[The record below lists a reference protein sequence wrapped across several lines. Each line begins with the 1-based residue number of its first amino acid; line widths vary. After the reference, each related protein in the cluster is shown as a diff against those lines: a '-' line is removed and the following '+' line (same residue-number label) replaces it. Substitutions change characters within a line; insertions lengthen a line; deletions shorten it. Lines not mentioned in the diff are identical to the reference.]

1 MKKKS
6 ILITGAGAGIGADL
20 VDKLSNIFF
29 IIAIDINKKSLESLN
44 KHQNPSISCYE
55 CDLTNENEINNLLKF
70 VSDKFPKVYSLINCA
85 GIYPTQTIFEIDA
98 SSWDHVLKL
107 NLRAP
112 FLLTQGI
119 SKLMIKSNIK
129 GSIINISSSA
139 AKMSRPGICHYGA
152 SKAGLE
158 QLTKNLAIELA
169 NYEIRVNTI
178 APGLINT
185 ETVQNMSKNKSSLEH
200 QTKLNKIPLKRIGET
215 DDLVG
220 MVKYLLSPESS
231 YCTGGVFPIDGGI
244 TLGITH
250 Y

>member
-1 MKKKS
+1 MSQIDFQS
-6 ILITGAGAGIGADL
+6 I
-20 VDKLSNIFF
+20 
-29 IIAIDINKKSLESLN
+29 
-44 KHQNPSISCYE
+44 
-55 CDLTNENEINNLLKF
+55 
-70 VSDKFPKVYSLINCA
+70 SLINCRY
-85 GIYPTQTIFEIDA
+85 IPTQTIFEIDA

-119 SKLMIKSNIK
+119 SKLMIKSNVK

-200 QTKLNKIPLKRIGET
+200 QAKLNKIPLKRIGET
-215 DDLVG
+215 G
-220 MVKYLLSPESS
+220 
-231 YCTGGVFPIDGGI
+231 
-244 TLGITH
+244 
-250 Y
+250 